1 MINSLKG
8 KVITKHTAYI
18 VMSVGAVGF
27 KINMSLNGIKALPS
41 NDKEIQLFTY
51 LHVREDL
58 LDLYGFLDLNEKKSF
73 ILLTSINGI
82 GPKLALTILS
92 GIQSEKLKERVI
104 NGDISALTSVPG
116 VGLKTAKRIII
127 ELKEKFIKSNET
139 SLGFNEF
146 DDSQSQM
153 FKDAV
158 NALVSLGYKKNHAS
172 NVCKDLQKNNEL
184 DGELESIIKKAL
196 KLLI

>member
-8 KVITKHTAYI
+8 KVITKNTAYI
-18 VMSVGAVGF
+18 VMSVGAVGL

-41 NDKEIQLFTY
+41 NDNEIQLYTY

-92 GIQSEKLKERVI
+92 GIQSEKLRERVI

-127 ELKEKFIKSNET
+127 ELKEKFIKSNEAD
-139 SLGFNEF
+139 LGFDEF
-146 DDSQSQM
+146 EGSQSQI
-153 FKDAV
+153 FKDTV

-172 NVCKDLQKNNEL
+172 KVCKDLQKNNEL
-184 DGELESIIKKAL
+184 DGELQSIIKKAL

>member
-1 MINSLKG
+1 MISSLKG
-8 KVITKHTAYI
+8 KVITKNTAYI
-18 VMSVGAVGF
+18 VMSVGPVGL

-51 LHVREDL
+51 LHVREDI

-92 GIQSEKLKERVI
+92 GIQSEKLRERVI

-127 ELKEKFIKSNET
+127 ELKEKFIKSNEAD
-139 SLGFNEF
+139 LGFDEF
-146 DDSQSQM
+146 EGSQSQI
-153 FKDAV
+153 FKDTV

-172 NVCKDLQKNNEL
+172 KVCKDLQKNNEL
-184 DGELESIIKKAL
+184 DGELQSIIKKAL
-196 KLLI
+196 NLLI